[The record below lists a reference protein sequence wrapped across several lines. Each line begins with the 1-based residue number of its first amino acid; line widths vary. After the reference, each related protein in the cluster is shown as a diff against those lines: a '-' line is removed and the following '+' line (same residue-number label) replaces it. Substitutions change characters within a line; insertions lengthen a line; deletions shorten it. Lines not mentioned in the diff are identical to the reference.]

1 MKRARR
7 RTPALGARV
16 ALGILPLLTLY
27 PLAVSCRPQPPAI
40 ALSTA
45 NDQLAGASEFLVLPS
60 GDWEVEDDAIAP
72 NWPGAA
78 MLRVRDRRAVRENLT
93 VRFRPLKP
101 LPGTLRVIWD
111 GERLDVIS
119 AQPDGAVEYT
129 IPAERISGDH
139 LLALR
144 WKGDAPGR
152 PAFAEVSWFSGE
164 LAGRIG
170 PADLRHSSRLDGFL
184 GQGVAGSG
192 STYGGGLLVVGGT
205 TPRLRVDASRGGTFR
220 CEVVNLEG
228 PGAAFSIVR
237 PGPLGGRELWQR
249 RLERGERA
257 AVAVDV
263 ATGDVLELRRR
274 GSDRRS
280 LALWGQP
287 RLTPDRV
294 APRLIVLLT
303 LDTTR
308 RDALGVYGRPG
319 GWTPNLD
326 RLAATATVYERAYS
340 TTSWTLPAHAS
351 IFTGLL
357 PREHGAGV
365 TELALPARH
374 PTLASLLAPSF
385 RTAGLVGGP
394 LLRPT
399 YGVGRGFGTFRVPA
413 EVEVAGRELTRQA
426 IELLRASADEPLFLF
441 VNYFDPHYPFR
452 APADLPASAPARQAA
467 AAIAPESTGGRIL
480 AGSEVL
486 WLEVIERRQ
495 TLEPDAIRAFELAYL
510 AEVSEM
516 DRRIGELLD
525 FLRAEGRFDDALI
538 IAAAD
543 HGEMLGERGLFSHGV
558 RLEPELTDIPMMV
571 KFPRQTEAARVSEP
585 VSLVDLFPTV
595 LGAAGLDAPP
605 REAVALWKLDPLGR
619 RRWVQFEEHES
630 EVHPFYAAIRLGPHL
645 VGAQGR
651 DGRAVRWDGGEECW
665 QSTRGGSRKIGCDD
679 AAVAEL
685 RDEIARIELA
695 PKRRPGA
702 SPAALDAEERRRLR
716 ALGYL

>member
-78 MLRVRDRRAVRENLT
+78 MLRVRDRRAVRESLT
-93 VRFRPLKP
+93 VRFLPLKP

-237 PGPLGGRELWQR
+237 PAAARRPRDSGSGASNAGSAQR
-249 RLERGERA
+249 
-257 AVAVDV
+257 
-263 ATGDVLELRRR
+263 
-274 GSDRRS
+274 SRS
-280 LALWGQP
+280 MS
-287 RLTPDRV
+287 
-294 APRLIVLLT
+294 
-303 LDTTR
+303 
-308 RDALGVYGRPG
+308 RPG
-319 GWTPNLD
+319 TSSSC
-326 RLAATATVYERAYS
+326 AA
-340 TTSWTLPAHAS
+340 
-351 IFTGLL
+351 G
-357 PREHGAGV
+357 GAIG
-365 TELALPARH
+365 APSRSGDNRDSRQI
-374 PTLASLLAPSF
+374 ASLRDSSF
-385 RTAGLVGGP
+385 
-394 LLRPT
+394 
-399 YGVGRGFGTFRVPA
+399 
-413 EVEVAGRELTRQA
+413 
-426 IELLRASADEPLFLF
+426 S
-441 VNYFDPHYPFR
+441 
-452 APADLPASAPARQAA
+452 
-467 AAIAPESTGGRIL
+467 
-480 AGSEVL
+480 
-486 WLEVIERRQ
+486 
-495 TLEPDAIRAFELAYL
+495 
-510 AEVSEM
+510 
-516 DRRIGELLD
+516 
-525 FLRAEGRFDDALI
+525 
-538 IAAAD
+538 
-543 HGEMLGERGLFSHGV
+543 
-558 RLEPELTDIPMMV
+558 
-571 KFPRQTEAARVSEP
+571 
-585 VSLVDLFPTV
+585 
-595 LGAAGLDAPP
+595 
-605 REAVALWKLDPLGR
+605 
-619 RRWVQFEEHES
+619 
-630 EVHPFYAAIRLGPHL
+630 
-645 VGAQGR
+645 
-651 DGRAVRWDGGEECW
+651 
-665 QSTRGGSRKIGCDD
+665 
-679 AAVAEL
+679 
-685 RDEIARIELA
+685 
-695 PKRRPGA
+695 
-702 SPAALDAEERRRLR
+702 
-716 ALGYL
+716 